1 MTGVTKLCIA
11 PSIFVI
17 SSPFSHLTPRAPFFF
32 LRINNSTRGRGTKS
46 EQDIRGGGG
55 MKSPGFFS
63 SLVEGRTA
71 SREHDR
77 NFSLAKID
85 EGWSASDLS
94 KLDGDR
100 LVGTLGF
107 MIKAILVSL
116 QTRWEFG

>member
-1 MTGVTKLCIA
+1 
-11 PSIFVI
+11 
-17 SSPFSHLTPRAPFFF
+17 
-32 LRINNSTRGRGTKS
+32 
-46 EQDIRGGGG
+46 

-71 SREHDR
+71 FREHDR
-77 NFSLAKID
+77 NFSLASID

-94 KLDGDR
+94 KLDGGR

-116 QTRWEFG
+116 

>member
-1 MTGVTKLCIA
+1 
-11 PSIFVI
+11 
-17 SSPFSHLTPRAPFFF
+17 
-32 LRINNSTRGRGTKS
+32 
-46 EQDIRGGGG
+46 
-55 MKSPGFFS
+55 MKSPGFLS

-77 NFSLAKID
+77 NFSLARID

-94 KLDGDR
+94 KPDGGR

>member
-1 MTGVTKLCIA
+1 
-11 PSIFVI
+11 
-17 SSPFSHLTPRAPFFF
+17 
-32 LRINNSTRGRGTKS
+32 
-46 EQDIRGGGG
+46 

-77 NFSLAKID
+77 NFSLARID

-94 KLDGDR
+94 KPYGGR
-100 LVGTLGF
+100 LVGILSF

-116 QTRWEFG
+116 QTRWGFG

>member
-1 MTGVTKLCIA
+1 
-11 PSIFVI
+11 
-17 SSPFSHLTPRAPFFF
+17 
-32 LRINNSTRGRGTKS
+32 
-46 EQDIRGGGG
+46 

-77 NFSLAKID
+77 NFSFAGID

-94 KLDGDR
+94 KPDGGR

-107 MIKAILVSL
+107 MIKAIPVSL
-116 QTRWEFG
+116 QT

>member
-1 MTGVTKLCIA
+1 
-11 PSIFVI
+11 
-17 SSPFSHLTPRAPFFF
+17 
-32 LRINNSTRGRGTKS
+32 
-46 EQDIRGGGG
+46 
-55 MKSPGFFS
+55 MKSPGFLS
-63 SLVEGRTA
+63 SPVEDRTA

-77 NFSLAKID
+77 NFSLARID

-94 KLDGDR
+94 KPDDGR